1 MTTFEQIE
9 KKARTKRTALS
20 AVTYILLVLWAI
32 IVLFPFYWML
42 LTSVK
47 SYGSYNS
54 EYIPKLYT
62 LAPTLQNYRDA
73 FTAVPLAKYFTNT
86 LIFTLSTTGIML
98 VVTVLAAYAFAR
110 LKFKGKNLLFTL
122 FLALMTQSPS
132 MAKAK

>member
-20 AVTYILLVLWAI
+20 TVTYILLVLWAI

-54 EYIPKLYT
+54 EYIPKLY
-62 LAPTLQNYRDA
+62 
-73 FTAVPLAKYFTNT
+73 
-86 LIFTLSTTGIML
+86 I
-98 VVTVLAAYAFAR
+98 
-110 LKFKGKNLLFTL
+110 
-122 FLALMTQSPS
+122 QSMEFSRPEYWS
-132 MAKAK
+132 E